1 MESNIKQAYLIR
13 DEKAQAANTAKR
25 VGALLA
31 ALCADVADHNTRVAE
46 IEESVAETKQS
57 VAEIEERVAETKER
71 VTGIEESVAET
82 KERVTGIEESVAET
96 KERVTEIEKSKD
108 DLPAIDISAGFAVLD
123 SYNAY
128 DKCGIYRLTIS
139 DGAVTAGILVVTSDN
154 MGHVIDQWLVG
165 NYIITDGV
173 GLISHTDGAHTICVR
188 SYGII
193 PSSSAVT
200 QGQWTAWEYAL
211 CIDPTHPK
219 EESKDDLPA
228 IDISAGFAVLDS
240 YNAYDKCGIYRLTAF
255 DGVITAGILVVTSD
269 NNGHVIDQWLVGN
282 YTIRDGAVTGE
293 HRDTAHTLCVRSYGM
308 LEHPGVT
315 KGQWTAWEYAL
326 CIDPTQPKEAYAK
339 VVKWSGK
346 VVDGIL
352 LQQLS
357 AGAGTRG
364 QVVWDKGH
372 KTFAF
377 ETTSGAYFNNW
388 GTRTDYQTGMWTAD
402 AGQWSAGLKAGVFY
416 SGDDG
421 SLWVATS
428 AAELERLT
436 GSDVVD
442 GELSADSENAVSNAA
457 VTEAII
463 KTNSW
468 TTEE

>member
-1 MESNIKQAYLIR
+1 MESNIQQAYLIR

-25 VGALLA
+25 VGTLLA
-31 ALCADVADHNTRVAE
+31 ALCADVADHDTRVAE
-46 IEESVAETKQS
+46 
-57 VAEIEERVAETKER
+57 
-71 VTGIEESVAET
+71 IEESVAET
-82 KERVTGIEESVAET
+82 KERVTGIEGSVAEIE
-96 KERVTEIEKSKD
+96 ERVAEI
-108 DLPAIDISAGFAVLD
+108 
-123 SYNAY
+123 
-128 DKCGIYRLTIS
+128 
-139 DGAVTAGILVVTSDN
+139 
-154 MGHVIDQWLVG
+154 
-165 NYIITDGV
+165 
-173 GLISHTDGAHTICVR
+173 
-188 SYGII
+188 
-193 PSSSAVT
+193 
-200 QGQWTAWEYAL
+200 
-211 CIDPTHPK
+211 

-240 YNAYDKCGIYRLTAF
+240 YNAYDKCGIYRLTTY
-255 DGVITAGILVVTSD
+255 DGVVTAGILVVTSD
-269 NNGHVIDQWLVGN
+269 NNGHVIAQWLVGN

-293 HRDTAHTLCVRSYGM
+293 HRDTAHTICVRLYGM
-308 LEHPGVT
+308 FERPGVT

-326 CIDPTQPKEAYAK
+326 CIDPTQPEEAYAK

-377 ETTSGAYFNNW
+377 ETTGGAYFNNW

-421 SLWVATS
+421 SLWMATS

-442 GELSADSENAVSNAA
+442 AALSADSENAVSNAA

>member
-1 MESNIKQAYLIR
+1 MESNIQQAYLIR

-31 ALCADVADHNTRVAE
+31 ALCADVADHDT
-46 IEESVAETKQS
+46 
-57 VAEIEERVAETKER
+57 
-71 VTGIEESVAET
+71 
-82 KERVTGIEESVAET
+82 
-96 KERVTEIEKSKD
+96 RVTEI
-108 DLPAIDISAGFAVLD
+108 
-123 SYNAY
+123 
-128 DKCGIYRLTIS
+128 
-139 DGAVTAGILVVTSDN
+139 
-154 MGHVIDQWLVG
+154 
-165 NYIITDGV
+165 
-173 GLISHTDGAHTICVR
+173 
-188 SYGII
+188 
-193 PSSSAVT
+193 
-200 QGQWTAWEYAL
+200 
-211 CIDPTHPK
+211 

-228 IDISAGFAVLDS
+228 IDISAGFAVLDT

-255 DGVITAGILVVTSD
+255 KGTVTAGILVVTSD
-269 NNGHVIDQWLVGN
+269 NNGHVISQWLVGN
-282 YTIRDGAVTGE
+282 YIIIDGAVGGT
-293 HRDTAHTLCVRSYGM
+293 HRDGAHTLCVRCYGIM
-308 LEHPGVT
+308 PSSSAVT

-326 CIDPTQPKEAYAK
+326 YIDPTQPKESYAK

-357 AGAGTRG
+357 AGAGAQG

-377 ETTSGAYFNNW
+377 ETTGGSYLNNW

-442 GELSADSENAVSNAA
+442 AALSADSENAVSNAA

>member
-1 MESNIKQAYLIR
+1 MESNIQQAYLIR

-31 ALCADVADHNTRVAE
+31 ALCADVADHDTRVAE
-46 IEESVAETKQS
+46 I
-57 VAEIEERVAETKER
+57 
-71 VTGIEESVAET
+71 
-82 KERVTGIEESVAET
+82 
-96 KERVTEIEKSKD
+96 
-108 DLPAIDISAGFAVLD
+108 
-123 SYNAY
+123 
-128 DKCGIYRLTIS
+128 
-139 DGAVTAGILVVTSDN
+139 
-154 MGHVIDQWLVG
+154 
-165 NYIITDGV
+165 
-173 GLISHTDGAHTICVR
+173 
-188 SYGII
+188 
-193 PSSSAVT
+193 
-200 QGQWTAWEYAL
+200 
-211 CIDPTHPK
+211 

-228 IDISAGFAVLDS
+228 IDISAGFDILDS

-255 DGVITAGILVVTSD
+255 DGAVTAGILVVTSD
-269 NNGHVIDQWLVGN
+269 DMGHVIDQWLVGN
-282 YTIRDGAVTGE
+282 QIITDGTVGRTHRDGA
-293 HRDTAHTLCVRSYGM
+293 HTICVRSYG
-308 LEHPGVT
+308 LFESSTVT
-315 KGQWTAWEYAL
+315 QGQWTAWEYAL
-326 CIDPTQPKEAYAK
+326 CIDPTQLKEAYTK

-357 AGAGTRG
+357 AGAGAQG

-377 ETTSGAYFNNW
+377 ETTGGSYFNNW

-442 GELSADSENAVSNAA
+442 AALSADSENAVSNAA

>member
-1 MESNIKQAYLIR
+1 MESNIQQAYLIR

-31 ALCADVADHNTRVAE
+31 ALCADVADHDT
-46 IEESVAETKQS
+46 
-57 VAEIEERVAETKER
+57 RVAETKER

-82 KERVTGIEESVAET
+82 KESVTGIEESV
-96 KERVTEIEKSKD
+96 TEIEERV
-108 DLPAIDISAGFAVLD
+108 AEI
-123 SYNAY
+123 
-128 DKCGIYRLTIS
+128 
-139 DGAVTAGILVVTSDN
+139 
-154 MGHVIDQWLVG
+154 
-165 NYIITDGV
+165 
-173 GLISHTDGAHTICVR
+173 
-188 SYGII
+188 
-193 PSSSAVT
+193 
-200 QGQWTAWEYAL
+200 
-211 CIDPTHPK
+211 

-240 YNAYDKCGIYRLTAF
+240 YNAYDKCGIYRLTFAS
-255 DGVITAGILVVTSD
+255 GEITAGILVVTSD
-269 NNGHVIDQWLVGN
+269 NMGHVIDQWLVGN
-282 YTIRDGAVTGE
+282 YTIRDGVVAGE
-293 HRDTAHTLCVRSYGM
+293 HSDGAHTICVRSYGIM
-308 LEHPGVT
+308 PSSSAVT
-315 KGQWTAWEYAL
+315 KEQWTAWEYAL

-357 AGAGTRG
+357 AGASTQG

-377 ETTSGAYFNNW
+377 ETTGGSYFNNW

-402 AGQWSAGLKAGVFY
+402 AGQWSAGLMAGVFY

-442 GELSADSENAVSNAA
+442 AALSADSENAVSNAA

>member
-1 MESNIKQAYLIR
+1 MESNIQQAYLIR

-31 ALCADVADHNTRVAE
+31 ALCADVADHDTRVAE
-46 IEESVAETKQS
+46 IEE
-57 VAEIEERVAETKER
+57 
-71 VTGIEESVAET
+71 
-82 KERVTGIEESVAET
+82 
-96 KERVTEIEKSKD
+96 SKD
-108 DLPAIDISAGFAVLD
+108 DLPAIDISAGFDILD

-128 DKCGIYRLTIS
+128 DKCGIYRLTTY
-139 DGAVTAGILVVTSDN
+139 DGVVTAGILVVTSDD

-165 NYIITDGV
+165 NQIITDGTV
-173 GLISHTDGAHTICVR
+173 GRTHRDGAHTICVR
-188 SYGII
+188 SYGLFE
-193 PSSSAVT
+193 SSTVT

-211 CIDPTHPK
+211 CIDP
-219 EESKDDLPA
+219 
-228 IDISAGFAVLDS
+228 
-240 YNAYDKCGIYRLTAF
+240 R
-255 DGVITAGILVVTSD
+255 
-269 NNGHVIDQWLVGN
+269 
-282 YTIRDGAVTGE
+282 
-293 HRDTAHTLCVRSYGM
+293 
-308 LEHPGVT
+308 
-315 KGQWTAWEYAL
+315 
-326 CIDPTQPKEAYAK
+326 QPKEAYAK

-357 AGAGTRG
+357 AGAGAQG

-377 ETTSGAYFNNW
+377 ETTGGSYFNNW

-428 AAELERLT
+428 AAELESLT

-442 GELSADSENAVSNAA
+442 AALSADSENAVSNAA

>member
-1 MESNIKQAYLIR
+1 MESNIQQAYLIR

-31 ALCADVADHNTRVAE
+31 ALCADVADHDTRVAE
-46 IEESVAETKQS
+46 I
-57 VAEIEERVAETKER
+57 
-71 VTGIEESVAET
+71 
-82 KERVTGIEESVAET
+82 
-96 KERVTEIEKSKD
+96 
-108 DLPAIDISAGFAVLD
+108 
-123 SYNAY
+123 
-128 DKCGIYRLTIS
+128 
-139 DGAVTAGILVVTSDN
+139 
-154 MGHVIDQWLVG
+154 
-165 NYIITDGV
+165 
-173 GLISHTDGAHTICVR
+173 
-188 SYGII
+188 
-193 PSSSAVT
+193 
-200 QGQWTAWEYAL
+200 
-211 CIDPTHPK
+211 

-228 IDISAGFAVLDS
+228 IDISAGFDILDS

-255 DGVITAGILVVTSD
+255 DGAVTAGILVVT
-269 NNGHVIDQWLVGN
+269 IDQWLVGN
-282 YTIRDGAVTGE
+282 QIITDGTVGRTHRDGA
-293 HRDTAHTLCVRSYGM
+293 HTICVRSYG
-308 LEHPGVT
+308 LFESSTVT
-315 KGQWTAWEYAL
+315 QGQWTAWEYAL
-326 CIDPTQPKEAYAK
+326 CIDPTQLKEAYTK

-357 AGAGTRG
+357 AGAGAQG

-377 ETTSGAYFNNW
+377 ETTGGSYFNNW

-442 GELSADSENAVSNAA
+442 AALSADSENAVSNAA

>member
-1 MESNIKQAYLIR
+1 MESNIQQAYLIR

-31 ALCADVADHNTRVAE
+31 ALCADVADHDT
-46 IEESVAETKQS
+46 
-57 VAEIEERVAETKER
+57 
-71 VTGIEESVAET
+71 
-82 KERVTGIEESVAET
+82 
-96 KERVTEIEKSKD
+96 RVTEI
-108 DLPAIDISAGFAVLD
+108 
-123 SYNAY
+123 
-128 DKCGIYRLTIS
+128 
-139 DGAVTAGILVVTSDN
+139 
-154 MGHVIDQWLVG
+154 
-165 NYIITDGV
+165 
-173 GLISHTDGAHTICVR
+173 
-188 SYGII
+188 
-193 PSSSAVT
+193 
-200 QGQWTAWEYAL
+200 
-211 CIDPTHPK
+211 

-240 YNAYDKCGIYRLTAF
+240 YNAYDKCGIYRLTTY
-255 DGVITAGILVVTSD
+255 DGVVTAGILVVTSD
-269 NNGHVIDQWLVGN
+269 NMGHVIDQWLVGN
-282 YTIRDGAVTGE
+282 QIITDGTVGRTHRDGA
-293 HRDTAHTLCVRSYGM
+293 HTICVRSYG
-308 LEHPGVT
+308 LFESSTVT
-315 KGQWTAWEYAL
+315 QEQWTAWEYAL
-326 CIDPTQPKEAYAK
+326 CIDPRQPKEAYAK

-357 AGAGTRG
+357 AGAGAQG

-377 ETTSGAYFNNW
+377 ETTGGSYFNNW

-428 AAELERLT
+428 AAELESLT

-442 GELSADSENAVSNAA
+442 AALSADSENAVSNAA

>member
-1 MESNIKQAYLIR
+1 MASNIKNESIQGDLSVSRNTTIGGELQTRGNAEFDHDVLIKGWLKADNIIGECKGLFASEEALGTAYPRPTEGWYAFVGGTLPADVYRAENGKWVKTGEKGGETNVYLDRILS
-13 DEKAQAANTAKR
+13 DINSIKAQI
-25 VGALLA
+25 
-31 ALCADVADHNTRVAE
+31 DS
-46 IEESVAETKQS
+46 IERK
-57 VAEIEERVAETKER
+57 
-71 VTGIEESVAET
+71 
-82 KERVTGIEESVAET
+82 
-96 KERVTEIEKSKD
+96 
-108 DLPAIDISAGFAVLD
+108 IDISAGFAVLD

-128 DKCGIYRLTIS
+128 DKCGIYRLTFAS
-139 DGAVTAGILVVTSDN
+139 GAITAGILVVTSDN

-165 NYIITDGV
+165 NYTIRDGV
-173 GLISHTDGAHTICVR
+173 VAGEHGDGAHTICVR
-188 SYGII
+188 SYGIM

-200 QGQWTAWEYAL
+200 
-211 CIDPTHPK
+211 K
-219 EESKDDLPA
+219 E
-228 IDISAGFAVLDS
+228 
-240 YNAYDKCGIYRLTAF
+240 
-255 DGVITAGILVVTSD
+255 
-269 NNGHVIDQWLVGN
+269 
-282 YTIRDGAVTGE
+282 
-293 HRDTAHTLCVRSYGM
+293 
-308 LEHPGVT
+308 
-315 KGQWTAWEYAL
+315 QWTAWEYAL
-326 CIDPTQPKEAYAK
+326 CIDPTQPEESYAK

-352 LQQLS
+352 LQPLS
-357 AGAGTRG
+357 AGAGAQG

-377 ETTSGAYFNNW
+377 ETTSGSYFNNW

-442 GELSADSENAVSNAA
+442 AALSADSENAVSNAA

>member
-1 MESNIKQAYLIR
+1 MESNIQQAYLIR

-31 ALCADVADHNTRVAE
+31 ALCADVADHDTRVAE
-46 IEESVAETKQS
+46 IEE
-57 VAEIEERVAETKER
+57 
-71 VTGIEESVAET
+71 
-82 KERVTGIEESVAET
+82 
-96 KERVTEIEKSKD
+96 SKD
-108 DLPAIDISAGFAVLD
+108 DLPAIDISAGFDILD

-128 DKCGIYRLTIS
+128 DKCGIYRLTVF
-139 DGAVTAGILVVTSDN
+139 DGTVTAGILVVTSDD

-165 NYIITDGV
+165 NQIITDGTV
-173 GLISHTDGAHTICVR
+173 GRTHRDGAHTICVR
-188 SYGII
+188 SYGLFE
-193 PSSSAVT
+193 SSTVT
-200 QGQWTAWEYAL
+200 Q
-211 CIDPTHPK
+211 
-219 EESKDDLPA
+219 
-228 IDISAGFAVLDS
+228 
-240 YNAYDKCGIYRLTAF
+240 
-255 DGVITAGILVVTSD
+255 
-269 NNGHVIDQWLVGN
+269 
-282 YTIRDGAVTGE
+282 
-293 HRDTAHTLCVRSYGM
+293 
-308 LEHPGVT
+308 
-315 KGQWTAWEYAL
+315 GQWTAWEYAL

-357 AGAGTRG
+357 AGAGAQG

-377 ETTSGAYFNNW
+377 ETTGGAYFNNW

-442 GELSADSENAVSNAA
+442 AALSADSENAVSNAA

>member
-1 MESNIKQAYLIR
+1 MESNIQQAYLIR

-31 ALCADVADHNTRVAE
+31 ALCADVADHDTRVAE
-46 IEESVAETKQS
+46 IEE
-57 VAEIEERVAETKER
+57 
-71 VTGIEESVAET
+71 
-82 KERVTGIEESVAET
+82 
-96 KERVTEIEKSKD
+96 SKD
-108 DLPAIDISAGFAVLD
+108 DLPAIDISAGFAILD
-123 SYNAY
+123 TYNAY
-128 DKCGIYRLTIS
+128 DKCGIYRLTAF

-165 NYIITDGV
+165 NYTITDGV
-173 GLISHTDGAHTICVR
+173 VNGTHTDGAHTICVR
-188 SYGII
+188 SYGLFE
-193 PSSSAVT
+193 SSTVT
-200 QGQWTAWEYAL
+200 Q
-211 CIDPTHPK
+211 
-219 EESKDDLPA
+219 
-228 IDISAGFAVLDS
+228 
-240 YNAYDKCGIYRLTAF
+240 
-255 DGVITAGILVVTSD
+255 
-269 NNGHVIDQWLVGN
+269 
-282 YTIRDGAVTGE
+282 
-293 HRDTAHTLCVRSYGM
+293 
-308 LEHPGVT
+308 
-315 KGQWTAWEYAL
+315 GQWTAWEYAL

-357 AGAGTRG
+357 AGAGAQG

-377 ETTSGAYFNNW
+377 ETTGGSYFNNW

-402 AGQWSAGLKAGVFY
+402 AGKWSPGLKAGVFY

-428 AAELERLT
+428 AAELESLT

-442 GELSADSENAVSNAA
+442 AALSADSENAVSNAA

>member
-1 MESNIKQAYLIR
+1 MESNIQQAYLIR

-31 ALCADVADHNTRVAE
+31 ALCADVADHDT
-46 IEESVAETKQS
+46 
-57 VAEIEERVAETKER
+57 RVAETKES
-71 VTGIEESVAET
+71 VTEIKKSVTEIKKSVAE
-82 KERVTGIEESVAET
+82 I
-96 KERVTEIEKSKD
+96 
-108 DLPAIDISAGFAVLD
+108 
-123 SYNAY
+123 
-128 DKCGIYRLTIS
+128 
-139 DGAVTAGILVVTSDN
+139 
-154 MGHVIDQWLVG
+154 
-165 NYIITDGV
+165 
-173 GLISHTDGAHTICVR
+173 
-188 SYGII
+188 
-193 PSSSAVT
+193 
-200 QGQWTAWEYAL
+200 
-211 CIDPTHPK
+211 

-228 IDISAGFAVLDS
+228 IDISAGFDVLDS

-255 DGVITAGILVVTSD
+255 KGTVTAGILVVTSD

-282 YTIRDGAVTGE
+282 YIIIDGAVGGT
-293 HRDTAHTLCVRSYGM
+293 HRDGAHTLCVRCYGIM
-308 LEHPGVT
+308 PSSSAVT

-326 CIDPTQPKEAYAK
+326 CIDPTQPKESYAK

-357 AGAGTRG
+357 AGAGAQG

-377 ETTSGAYFNNW
+377 ETTGGSYFNNW

-442 GELSADSENAVSNAA
+442 GELSADSANAVSNAA

>member
-1 MESNIKQAYLIR
+1 MESNIQQAYLIR

-31 ALCADVADHNTRVAE
+31 ALCADVADHDTRVAE
-46 IEESVAETKQS
+46 I
-57 VAEIEERVAETKER
+57 
-71 VTGIEESVAET
+71 
-82 KERVTGIEESVAET
+82 
-96 KERVTEIEKSKD
+96 
-108 DLPAIDISAGFAVLD
+108 
-123 SYNAY
+123 
-128 DKCGIYRLTIS
+128 
-139 DGAVTAGILVVTSDN
+139 
-154 MGHVIDQWLVG
+154 
-165 NYIITDGV
+165 
-173 GLISHTDGAHTICVR
+173 
-188 SYGII
+188 
-193 PSSSAVT
+193 
-200 QGQWTAWEYAL
+200 
-211 CIDPTHPK
+211 

-240 YNAYDKCGIYRLTAF
+240 YNAYDKCGIYRLTTY
-255 DGVITAGILVVTSD
+255 DGTITAGILVVTSD
-269 NNGHVIDQWLVGN
+269 DMGHVIDQWLVGN
-282 YTIRDGAVTGE
+282 QIITDGAVGRTHRDGA
-293 HRDTAHTLCVRSYGM
+293 HTICVRSYGVFVSSA
-308 LEHPGVT
+308 VT

-357 AGAGTRG
+357 AGAGARG

-377 ETTSGAYFNNW
+377 ETTGGSYFNNW

-442 GELSADSENAVSNAA
+442 AALSADSENAVSNAA

>member
-1 MESNIKQAYLIR
+1 MESNIQQAYLIR

-31 ALCADVADHNTRVAE
+31 ALCADVADHDTRVAETKERVAE

-57 VAEIEERVAETKER
+57 VAETKQ
-71 VTGIEESVAET
+71 SVAET
-82 KERVTGIEESVAET
+82 KERVTGIEERVAE
-96 KERVTEIEKSKD
+96 IEESKD
-108 DLPAIDISAGFAVLD
+108 GLPAIDISAGFAVLD

-128 DKCGIYRLTIS
+128 DKCGIYRLTTY
-139 DGAVTAGILVVTSDN
+139 DGVITAGILVVTSDD

-165 NYIITDGV
+165 NQIITDGTV
-173 GLISHTDGAHTICVR
+173 GRTHRDGAHTICVR
-188 SYGII
+188 SYGLFE
-193 PSSSAVT
+193 SSTVT

-211 CIDPTHPK
+211 CIDPTQ
-219 EESKDDLPA
+219 L
-228 IDISAGFAVLDS
+228 
-240 YNAYDKCGIYRLTAF
+240 
-255 DGVITAGILVVTSD
+255 
-269 NNGHVIDQWLVGN
+269 
-282 YTIRDGAVTGE
+282 
-293 HRDTAHTLCVRSYGM
+293 
-308 LEHPGVT
+308 
-315 KGQWTAWEYAL
+315 
-326 CIDPTQPKEAYAK
+326 KEAYTK

-357 AGAGTRG
+357 AGAGAQG

-377 ETTSGAYFNNW
+377 ETTGGSYFNNW

-402 AGQWSAGLKAGVFY
+402 AGKWSAGLKAGVFY

-442 GELSADSENAVSNAA
+442 AALSADSENAVSNAA

>member
-31 ALCADVADHNTRVAE
+31 ALCADVADHDTRVAE
-46 IEESVAETKQS
+46 I
-57 VAEIEERVAETKER
+57 
-71 VTGIEESVAET
+71 
-82 KERVTGIEESVAET
+82 
-96 KERVTEIEKSKD
+96 
-108 DLPAIDISAGFAVLD
+108 
-123 SYNAY
+123 
-128 DKCGIYRLTIS
+128 
-139 DGAVTAGILVVTSDN
+139 
-154 MGHVIDQWLVG
+154 
-165 NYIITDGV
+165 
-173 GLISHTDGAHTICVR
+173 
-188 SYGII
+188 
-193 PSSSAVT
+193 
-200 QGQWTAWEYAL
+200 
-211 CIDPTHPK
+211 

-255 DGVITAGILVVTSD
+255 DGTVTAGILLVTSD
-269 NNGHVIDQWLVGN
+269 NYGQVINQWLVGN
-282 YTIRDGAVTGE
+282 YTITDGVVNGTHSDGA
-293 HRDTAHTLCVRSYGM
+293 HTVCVRSYGIM
-308 LEHPGVT
+308 PSSSAVT

-326 CIDPTQPKEAYAK
+326 CIDPTQPEDAYAK

-377 ETTSGAYFNNW
+377 ETTGGAYFNNW

-421 SLWVATS
+421 SLWMATS

-442 GELSADSENAVSNAA
+442 AALSADSENAVSNAA

>member
-1 MESNIKQAYLIR
+1 MESNIQQAYLIR

-31 ALCADVADHNTRVAE
+31 ALCADVADHDTRVAE
-46 IEESVAETKQS
+46 IEE
-57 VAEIEERVAETKER
+57 
-71 VTGIEESVAET
+71 
-82 KERVTGIEESVAET
+82 
-96 KERVTEIEKSKD
+96 SKD
-108 DLPAIDISAGFAVLD
+108 DLPAIDISAGFDILD

-128 DKCGIYRLTIS
+128 DKCGIYRLTTY
-139 DGAVTAGILVVTSDN
+139 DGVVTAGILVVTSDD
-154 MGHVIDQWLVG
+154 MGHVIDQWLAG
-165 NYIITDGV
+165 NQIITDGTV
-173 GLISHTDGAHTICVR
+173 GRTHRDGAHTICVR
-188 SYGII
+188 SYGLFE
-193 PSSSAVT
+193 SSTVT

-211 CIDPTHPK
+211 CIDPTQ
-219 EESKDDLPA
+219 L
-228 IDISAGFAVLDS
+228 
-240 YNAYDKCGIYRLTAF
+240 
-255 DGVITAGILVVTSD
+255 
-269 NNGHVIDQWLVGN
+269 
-282 YTIRDGAVTGE
+282 
-293 HRDTAHTLCVRSYGM
+293 
-308 LEHPGVT
+308 
-315 KGQWTAWEYAL
+315 
-326 CIDPTQPKEAYAK
+326 KEAYTK

-357 AGAGTRG
+357 AGAGAQG

-377 ETTSGAYFNNW
+377 ETTGGAYFNNW

-442 GELSADSENAVSNAA
+442 AALSADSENAVSNAA

>member
-1 MESNIKQAYLIR
+1 MESNIQQAYLIR

-31 ALCADVADHNTRVAE
+31 ALCADVADHDTRVAE
-46 IEESVAETKQS
+46 I
-57 VAEIEERVAETKER
+57 
-71 VTGIEESVAET
+71 
-82 KERVTGIEESVAET
+82 
-96 KERVTEIEKSKD
+96 
-108 DLPAIDISAGFAVLD
+108 
-123 SYNAY
+123 
-128 DKCGIYRLTIS
+128 
-139 DGAVTAGILVVTSDN
+139 
-154 MGHVIDQWLVG
+154 
-165 NYIITDGV
+165 
-173 GLISHTDGAHTICVR
+173 
-188 SYGII
+188 
-193 PSSSAVT
+193 
-200 QGQWTAWEYAL
+200 
-211 CIDPTHPK
+211 

-240 YNAYDKCGIYRLTAF
+240 YNAYDKCGIYRLTTF

-269 NNGHVIDQWLVGN
+269 DMGHVIDQWLVGN
-282 YTIRDGAVTGE
+282 QIITDGTVGRTHRDGA
-293 HRDTAHTLCVRSYGM
+293 HTICVRSYGVF
-308 LEHPGVT
+308 ESSTVT

-326 CIDPTQPKEAYAK
+326 CIDPTQLKEAYTK

-357 AGAGTRG
+357 AGADTQG

-377 ETTSGAYFNNW
+377 ETTGGSYFNNW

-421 SLWVATS
+421 SLWMATS

-442 GELSADSENAVSNAA
+442 AALSADSENAVSNAA